1 MPVTAQP
8 APPARTANPW
18 PVLAGALLAPVC
30 AWALMRLLGPGLD
43 PELRPIAAALAG
55 LWAASLFLLPGAL
68 GSGLA
73 LSPLGTTVTLAL
85 TAGAGAAVATLAT
98 GVQPQVAV
106 LVLVGLMALALAA
119 LGDGLRALTG
129 GPGSAVAWT
138 LALVLII
145 GAAPV
150 WLLPLQGSTDLDSW
164 ALDILVTVNPLTH
177 IAVLTGTD
185 WPRSDWFY
193 RHSALGSL
201 RYAYPS
207 PFAVVTWYLLVP
219 IAWLG
224 VRRANRTAGRQG
236 TPTEPVPIPLSP
248 TPN

>member
-1 MPVTAQP
+1 MPVATQP
-8 APPARTANPW
+8 APPGRTASPW

-55 LWAASLFLLPGAL
+55 LWAPSLFLLPGAL

-73 LSPLGTTVTLAL
+73 LHPLGTAATLAV
-85 TAGAGAAVATLAT
+85 TAGLGAAVATLAT
-98 GVQPQVAV
+98 GAQPQVAV
-106 LVLVGLMALALAA
+106 LVLIGLMALGLAA

-129 GPGSAVAWT
+129 GPGTAAAWT

-145 GAAPV
+145 GASPV
-150 WLLPLQGSTDLDSW
+150 WLLPLHGSIDPGPVGLNTLI
-164 ALDILVTVNPLTH
+164 AVNPLTH
-177 IAVLTGTD
+177 VAVLTGTD

-207 PFAVVTWYLLVP
+207 AFAVVTWYLLVP

-224 VRRANRTAGRQG
+224 VRRAKTSAGRQG
-236 TPTEPVPIPLSP
+236 TQTQPVPSPLSP
-248 TPN
+248 TPT